1 MMTKMQYSKLPSEV
15 DDVGDIGVVGDSSND
30 ENDDDN
36 VDIKLENK
44 MRKSKEPN
52 QSENQDKPPLTLLI
66 FLILTG
72 IMLFLVWFR
81 VDYHERNKVTRPKEF
96 LNRQNRKYLKL
107 SSRPTISSPIQ
118 VFTPEELFKWD
129 GVNGKK
135 ILIAVNHLVFDV
147 SQSKKIYGP
156 GGSYHSFAGID
167 ASPFL
172 IQNSIPKKLKEA
184 PTKIFDLQHLKG
196 DDLISI
202 TNWYNFFINKYP
214 IVGTLKGEAQKKIDD
229 VIDCEENHVGGGGA
243 RGGAILKDYD
253 LESLRKEFT
262 KK

>member
-1 MMTKMQYSKLPSEV
+1 MMTKIQYSKLPSDV
-15 DDVGDIGVVGDSSND
+15 CNVGDNGDSSANSD
-30 ENDDDN
+30 YEDD
-36 VDIKLENK
+36 VDTKLENK
-44 MRKSKEPN
+44 LQKSKEPN
-52 QSENQDKPPLTLLI
+52 HCEKKDKPPLTLLI

-72 IMLFLVWFR
+72 VMLFLVWFR
-81 VDYHERNKVTRPKEF
+81 VEYHERNKVTRPKEF
-96 LNRQNRKYLKL
+96 LNRQNRKYLQL

-118 VFTPEELFKWD
+118 VYTPEELFKWD

-172 IQNSIPKKLKEA
+172 VQNSIPKKLKEA

-214 IVGTLKGEAQKKIDD
+214 IVGTLKGMAQKKIDD
-229 VIDCEENHVGGGGA
+229 VIDGEESHD
-243 RGGAILKDYD
+243 GGAILKDYD
-253 LESLRKEFT
+253 LGSLRKEFT